1 MRPDG
6 KRVKGLPPILAAIP
20 YIMPKRYDAMN
31 TITEYVDEDLM
42 KEYLRAKRKEGKRV
56 NHMTL
61 LLAAYY
67 KAVLLNPK
75 VNYFV
80 MNRKIYERSHFCV
93 SFAMLKKLPDGT
105 PDETTLKLHI
115 EPTDTIFTIQ
125 EKMDKLIA
133 ENSATEAKNST
144 DKFASVMLSVPGL
157 PRFVVWLARVL
168 DNWGILPK
176 AIVELSPFH
185 TSLFIT
191 NLASIRTSYIHHH
204 CYDFGTTSVFICMGK
219 PVPDFL
225 SGNYEKK
232 LMPLGVV
239 MDERIC
245 SGYEFAMFNSDFR
258 RFLKNPEVL
267 ETPFGENLK

>member
-1 MRPDG
+1 
-6 KRVKGLPPILAAIP
+6 
-20 YIMPKRYDAMN
+20 
-31 TITEYVDEDLM
+31 
-42 KEYLRAKRKEGKRV
+42 
-56 NHMTL
+56 
-61 LLAAYY
+61 
-67 KAVLLNPK
+67 
-75 VNYFV
+75 
-80 MNRKIYERSHFCV
+80 
-93 SFAMLKKLPDGT
+93 
-105 PDETTLKLHI
+105 
-115 EPTDTIFTIQ
+115 
-125 EKMDKLIA
+125 
-133 ENSATEAKNST
+133 
-144 DKFASVMLSVPGL
+144 MLSVPGL
-157 PRFVVWLARVL
+157 PRFVVWLARL
-168 DNWGILPK
+168 MDNWGILPK

-225 SGNYEKK
+225 SGNYDKK

>member
-1 MRPDG
+1 MC
-6 KRVKGLPPILAAIP
+6 LPPILAAIP

-105 PDETTLKLHI
+105 PDETTLKLYI

-125 EKMDKLIA
+125 EKMDKIIA

-144 DKFASVMLSVPGL
+144 DKFASFMLSIPLL
-157 PRFVVWLARVL
+157 PRFVLWLARL
-168 DNWGILPK
+168 MDNLGILPK

-219 PVPDFL
+219 PVPDFM
-225 SGNYEKK
+225 SGNYDKK
-232 LMPLGVV
+232 IMPLGVV

-258 RFLKNPEVL
+258 RFLKNPESL